1 MVERAVAGTQ
11 RLIPVLLGEVEVPP
25 LAHEALAC
33 LACMVDLKFADLRRR
48 TRVLPIHYYRHQ
60 HCQVAT
66 WQKRRQPQESLA
78 RFQGAGLSFDC

>member
-1 MVERAVAGTQ
+1 M
-11 RLIPVLLGEVEVPP
+11 
-25 LAHEALAC
+25 AHEALAC